1 MRIALIY
8 LALMYLTLMF
18 LLVTDLVRW
27 KIVVGR
33 ELKRRDL
40 VRVRTGGYLARITL
54 AKGYRLIEN
63 CICERQGKK
72 YDVLITNR
80 GWLRSQLSIKIVEM

>member
-8 LALMYLTLMF
+8 LALMF
-18 LLVTDLVRW
+18 LLVADLVRW

-33 ELKRRDL
+33 ELKRRGL
-40 VRVRTGGYLARITL
+40 VRVRTGGYLSRITL
-54 AKGYRLIEN
+54 AKGYRLIEH

-80 GWLRSQLSIKIVEM
+80 GWLRTQLSIGIVEM